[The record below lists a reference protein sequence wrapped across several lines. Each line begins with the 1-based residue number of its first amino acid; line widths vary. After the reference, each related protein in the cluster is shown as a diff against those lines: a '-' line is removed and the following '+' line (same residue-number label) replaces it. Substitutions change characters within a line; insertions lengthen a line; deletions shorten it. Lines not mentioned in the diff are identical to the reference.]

1 MAAGANIGKGSPLTI
16 PEESQNITKEKIKR
30 MLPKG
35 TSVSITDEII
45 RSIQTMGEEVDL
57 PQNLLEEDFMTY
69 VQLITRTKGLGIN
82 HLINAI
88 KYCNLKRTRTNV
100 KAWAITFPK
109 KYDRLVAG
117 EKSIDNHVSMYEK
130 SFLVQEID
138 KEMLIP
144 VHLQYAGA
152 FHKLAQQNIRI
163 AMGDAGVDDNGD
175 RRKVSAMVMQQAC
188 RSGMEMFRAPET
200 AKLDI
205 TVSANDAMLESQNE
219 MNNHLEALVKSHAD
233 AFRKGEDVSKLQIV
247 HHEAEVVDN
256 VKT

>member
-1 MAAGANIGKGSPLTI
+1 MATKTKPSMLGESLVI
-16 PEESQNITKEKIKR
+16 PEESQNITRAKIKS

-35 TSVSITDEII
+35 SSVAITDEVL
-45 RSIQTMGEEVDL
+45 RSIESMGADSEL

-69 VQLITRTKGLGIN
+69 IQLIAKKKGLGLN

-88 KYCNLKRTRTNV
+88 KYCNLKRTRSNV

-109 KYDRLVAG
+109 KYDKLVENEMA
-117 EKSIDNHVSMYEK
+117 IDNHVSMYEK

-163 AMGDAGVDDNGD
+163 AMGDAGVDERGE

-188 RSGMEMFRAPET
+188 KTGMEVFRAPET
-200 AKLDI
+200 AKIDI
-205 TVSANDAMLESQNE
+205 TVSANDAMLDAQNE
-219 MNNHLEALVKSHAD
+219 MNSHLASLVEAHAE

-247 HHEAEVVDN
+247 HHEAEVI
-256 VKT
+256 K

>member
-1 MAAGANIGKGSPLTI
+1 MAVTI
-16 PEESQNITKEKIKR
+16 KQTPSELLVTPSDSQNITKEKIKR

-35 TSVSITDEII
+35 TSVVVTDEIVKAI
-45 RSIQTMGEEVDL
+45 HRMGEETDL

-69 VQLITRTKGLGIN
+69 LGLITRTRGLGLQ

-88 KYCNLKRTRTNV
+88 KYCNLKRTRSN
-100 KAWAITFPK
+100 KDAWAITFPA
-109 KYDRLVAG
+109 KYDRLIESGKPV
-117 EKSIDNHVSMYEK
+117 DNHVSMYEK
-130 SFLVQEID
+130 STMVQEID

-163 AMGDAGVDDNGD
+163 AMGDAGVDADGN

-188 RSGMEMFRAPET
+188 KTGMEMFKAPET

-219 MNNHLEALVKSHAD
+219 MNNHLEALVQAHAE

-247 HHEAEVVDN
+247 HREVD
-256 VKT
+256 